1 MVALSG
7 AVPQRGFRN
16 RGLRRQQL
24 RQARQETGYLAP
36 AVDSYVTPAAADAL
50 YSAPEEPVAAAAEV
64 DNSYLAPVAAA
75 AELDNSYAA
84 PAESDSSYLA
94 PEEEYEEYEEEYEA
108 EAAASDTGYLAPAAD
123 EAIATYDEVPSYGV
137 EEELGGYNDD
147 LDSAASDDAGE
158 SDPLKMLMNAVPGV
172 PGEDYP
178 IYSEA
183 PETAFSCDGQVDGG
197 EWMIHIAIS
206 FHDDYFS
213 GYYADEEAQC
223 QVFHICTADG
233 AGGLAKYSFLC
244 PNGTLFN
251 QNYFICDWW
260 FNFDCAEAEGLYSL
274 NDQYAAERDALAGAA
289 SDAQAD
295 YAAPAA
301 EAADAGYAAPAEY
314 SGAEGAR
321 LRTGRQRPSGRGGR
335 RQGF

>member
-1 MVALSG
+1 MGISDITSSMKTTAIVLALALGVSCDTLG
-7 AVPQRGFRN
+7 GHSHGHGH
-16 RGLRRQQL
+16 GLRQG
-24 RQARQETGYLAP
+24 RQEE
-36 AVDSYVTPAAADAL
+36 AL
-50 YSAPEEPVAAAAEV
+50 GAYGQPQYG
-64 DNSYLAPVAAA
+64 DD
-75 AELDNSYAA
+75 LDT
-84 PAESDSSYLA
+84 
-94 PEEEYEEYEEEYEA
+94 
-108 EAAASDTGYLAPAAD
+108 AASDA
-123 EAIATYDEVPSYGV
+123 
-137 EEELGGYNDD
+137 
-147 LDSAASDDAGE
+147 
-158 SDPLKMLMNAVPGV
+158 SDPLAMLQSAVPGV

-178 IYSEA
+178 IYAEV
-183 PETAFSCDGQVDGG
+183 PESGFTCDGQVDGG
-197 EWMIHIAIS
+197 
-206 FHDDYFS
+206 
-213 GYYADEEAQC
+213 YYADGEAEC